1 MLSEIPNTDY
11 NKQLCH
17 AIKTGLEYL
26 ESLFDRKPWPFSC
39 VSYSKTREEFTD
51 NYESRHKGHDEVFTH
66 YLALRVLGEHFSPA
80 IKERLI
86 ELTLPRSLDAV
97 RYWVSYDAIPADTD
111 TTSLAYSALLKLN
124 VVTESD
130 VQDVA
135 KKVFANKTDQ
145 GTVDLFFDSPKYK
158 DIYDASVMA
167 NVLILAYILKQ
178 EDQVTKTEDYVFN
191 WLTSGQW
198 KNGTL
203 FYHAG
208 MIFLYYLLEVIK
220 TNRKFQTR
228 FKSHVEKAVM
238 DCTPKF
244 PLDVAFKKLIL
255 VNLQL
260 DLPDVKLELDRT
272 LLDMQREDGSWP
284 ADGAWGHWDKVY
296 WGGEAVSTMFAVAAL
311 ISS

>member
-1 MLSEIPNTDY
+1 Y
-11 NKQLCH
+11 NKQLRH
-17 AIKTGLEYL
+17 AIKNGLEYL

-51 NYESRHKGHDEVFTH
+51 NCESRHKGHDEVFTH
-66 YLALRVLGEHFSPA
+66 YLALRVPGEHFSPA
-80 IKERLI
+80 INGRLI
-86 ELTLPRSLDAV
+86 ELTLPKSLNAV
-97 RYWVSYDAIPADTD
+97 RYWVSYDAIPVDTD

-135 KKVFANKTDQ
+135 KKVFSNKTDQ
-145 GTVDLFFDSPKYK
+145 GTDDLFFDSPKYK

-167 NVLILAYILKQ
+167 NVLILAYMLKQ

-203 FYHAG
+203 FYHAV
-208 MIFLYYLLEVIK
+208 LL
-220 TNRKFQTR
+220 
-228 FKSHVEKAVM
+228 
-238 DCTPKF
+238 
-244 PLDVAFKKLIL
+244 L
-255 VNLQL
+255 VGN
-260 DLPDVKLELDRT
+260 LPDVKLELDRT
-272 LLDMQREDGSWP
+272 LIDMQREDGSWP
-284 ADGAWGHWDKVY
+284 ADGAWGLWDKVY